1 MSTTIGGSI
10 YQGTGPVPVEH
21 YAQTVGDGVTTVFAI
36 THNLGTLDTMNQAYN
51 PITGVNIPPTAY
63 TAVHTSANVLTV
75 TFGTAP
81 AAGAARFVVDA

>member
-10 YQGTGPVPVEH
+10 YNGGPVPVEH
-21 YAQTVGDGVTTVFAI
+21 YAQTVGDGVTTTFAI

-51 PITGVNIPPTAY
+51 PLTGVNIPPTAY
-63 TAVHTSANVLTV
+63 TVTHTSPNVLTV
-75 TFGTAP
+75 VFGTAP